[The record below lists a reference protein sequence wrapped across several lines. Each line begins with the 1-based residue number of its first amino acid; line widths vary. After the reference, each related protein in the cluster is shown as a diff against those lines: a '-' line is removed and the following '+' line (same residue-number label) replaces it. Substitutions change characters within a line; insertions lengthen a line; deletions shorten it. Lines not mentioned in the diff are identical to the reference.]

1 MPRCFCNRPLFFRL
15 TLRRRWHCASR
26 PLFLNHNECVFF
38 GEVPDLT
45 VTCPADSHAQVNEWK
60 CKWTRAR
67 DHRAGASGE
76 RTCHPPVQRG
86 AAQPEETTVPR
97 RDECVCK
104 NATNVK
110 YKRST
115 SEHAF
120 SKCNAVST
128 NCLASLESKCPRVA
142 VERSLIIKKEIHALI
157 KVLIKMRNS

>member
-1 MPRCFCNRPLFFRL
+1 M
-15 TLRRRWHCASR
+15 
-26 PLFLNHNECVFF
+26 NEN
-38 GEVPDLT
+38 
-45 VTCPADSHAQVNEWK
+45 VNEHERE
-60 CKWTRAR
+60 TTALARAESA
-67 DHRAGASGE
+67 HAIHLFS
-76 RTCHPPVQRG
+76 

-110 YKRST
+110 YKLST

-142 VERSLIIKKEIHALI
+142 VERSLII
-157 KVLIKMRNS
+157 